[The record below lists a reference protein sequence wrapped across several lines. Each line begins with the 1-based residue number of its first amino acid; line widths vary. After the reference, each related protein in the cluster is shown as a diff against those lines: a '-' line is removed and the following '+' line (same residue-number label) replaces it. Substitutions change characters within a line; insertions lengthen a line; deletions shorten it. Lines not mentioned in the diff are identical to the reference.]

1 MEKSVLSTSLVLGS
15 LFIFLTSMANELTF
29 SKEEYAR
36 RRSNLMESISDGA
49 AIIPGANLPTGF
61 SLYSQNND
69 FMYFTGVNIPGAVL
83 IIDGKSK
90 ESTIFFTITE
100 SVAGNEGFDL
110 ELINDPTG
118 VTGIE
123 HAAPY
128 EAFTPALSRLS
139 RTHSVFYTPLLPQEV
154 GREVATEKLGF
165 LRSQMVMNEW
175 DGRLTREQQFARL
188 LRERFPHVEVKDCSK
203 AIVDLRVIKSPAEIE
218 VMKKAGELGVKGLI
232 EAMKATRVGMY
243 EYEVAGIFEYYC
255 KKGGARDIAY
265 NTIISS
271 DKNHPY
277 LHYYKHDRLL
287 EDGDFLVIDAG
298 PDIDYYDT
306 DITISYPANGKF
318 TPRQREFYTA
328 CYEIQEACKRFLKA
342 GRTRKEVGRLA
353 TEYLISK
360 GIDVNQRDY
369 QALSRGLENGAITHY
384 VGMAVHD
391 AGGGPGDEPF
401 KAGMVIAIDVYS
413 GTIDKN
419 MGVRV
424 EDTVLITEEGCENL
438 SPGMVR
444 TIADIEALMEQ
455 DGVAQVLQESG
466 IY

>member
-1 MEKSVLSTSLVLGS
+1 MKKAQLPTLLVLALFLFS
-15 LFIFLTSMANELTF
+15 LKAIAGDLIF
-29 SKEEYAR
+29 SKQEFAQ
-36 RRSNLMESISDGA
+36 RRSNLMESIPDGI
-49 AIIPGANLPTGF
+49 AIIRGADLPTGY

-83 IIDGKSK
+83 IMDGKTR
-90 ESTIFFTITE
+90 ESTIFFTISET
-100 SVAGNEGFDL
+100 VARGEGIDM
-110 ELINDPTG
+110 ELVNNTTAA
-118 VTGIE
+118 TGIE
-123 HAAPY
+123 HVAPY
-128 EAFTPALSRLS
+128 EAFTPALNRFS
-139 RTHSVFYTPLLPQEV
+139 RTHAVFYTSFLPQEV
-154 GREVATEKLGF
+154 GREAATEKLGF
-165 LRSQMVMNEW
+165 LRSQVVMNEW

-188 LRERFPHVEVKDCSK
+188 LKERFPNVEVKDCAK
-203 AIVDLRVIKSPAEIE
+203 AIIDLRVIKSPAEIE
-218 VMKKAGELGVKGLI
+218 VMKKAGALGVKALT
-232 EAMKATRVGMY
+232 EAMRATRVGMY

-271 DKNHPY
+271 DENHPY

-287 EDGDFLVIDAG
+287 KDGDFLVIDAG
-298 PDIDYYDT
+298 PDVDYYDT

-342 GRTRKEVGRLA
+342 GRTRTEVGKLA
-353 TEYLISK
+353 REYLISK
-360 GIDVNQRDY
+360 GIDVNHRDY
-369 QALSRGLENGAITHY
+369 QALSRGLDNGAITHY

-391 AGGGPGDEPF
+391 SGGGPADMPF
-401 KAGMVIAIDVYS
+401 QAGMVIAIDVYS
-413 GTIDKN
+413 GTIDEN

-438 SPGMVR
+438 SPGMAR
-444 TIADIEALMEQ
+444 TIEDIEALMKQ
-455 DGVAQVLQESG
+455 DGVAQALKDKG